1 MSIKVYTKFCNVF
14 FQCGVVDEYYWI
26 KILLR
31 KYHYSIGSVLGY
43 KKTVDS
49 EVRTFFVVNH
59 ASLRCNQPFDNSVKQ
74 IKMKQPIFYFALCSQ
89 RKIVNS
95 DSLVV

>member
-1 MSIKVYTKFCNVF
+1 MRKHRGSFFAFLEIPLYADLDGFRGIFFAGYSPVEVQMSIKVYTKFCNVF

-43 KKTVDS
+43 KKQS
-49 EVRTFFVVNH
+49 I
-59 ASLRCNQPFDNSVKQ
+59 QK
-74 IKMKQPIFYFALCSQ
+74 
-89 RKIVNS
+89 
-95 DSLVV
+95 